1 MHEATEKTKGAH
13 EQLLRTAL
21 QGSVPESEL
30 KAKNAAAYLRQEEPL
45 QEAIEKMKGAYEELL
60 RTALQD
66 NAPESVLKGVSNIK
80 NAAAYLRQEGPRTKL
95 SYSALRDLSRVFKQK
110 VVTSAPGI
118 DSRREMY
125 FHPSFIDEYVQ
136 DYLDTRV
143 VQRMDVIGERQI
155 DNITGP
161 SALPPTPEGSAKP
174 VVEASITTVSSPFVK
189 IAFTSVLTIETFYA
203 NPNFLDS
210 WLFYAIRRI
219 EFELHR
225 RLVAELQTNSRLLT
239 VTGQGLP
246 EPRIMDLIDFM
257 RQEFDASAMEGLDFG
272 RNLAVG
278 AIIPRGYWVSR
289 RIQQDGAGQRR
300 QDDLISDLVLI
311 RNDVT
316 NTGPTLVFGRMD
328 LAVYIFDDILI
339 TFDRVID
346 EASDKNLYRFT
357 AELHFSAIPRQF
369 NSQGLSLRVADTAAA
384 IAALT

>member
-1 MHEATEKTKGAH
+1 M
-13 EQLLRTAL
+13 
-21 QGSVPESEL
+21 
-30 KAKNAAAYLRQEEPL
+30 

-66 NAPESVLKGVSNIK
+66 SAPETVLKGVSNIK

-95 SYSALRDLSRVFKQK
+95 SYSVLRDLGKVFKQK
-110 VVTSAPGI
+110 VVTSVPGVDI
-118 DSRREMY
+118 RREMY

-143 VQRMDVIGERQI
+143 VQRMDVVGERQI

-161 SALPPTPEGSAKP
+161 SSLPPTPEGSAKP